1 MKPFYNTIKLG
12 KSKLEKEISNAK
24 NQEEKIL
31 KIFNKKKELTPSEV
45 WEYLMEYPL
54 TSIRRAMTNLTDQGR
69 LIKTSTQKI
78 GYYGKPNYVWKLKSN
93 E

>member
-1 MKPFYNTIKLG
+1 MKPFYNTIKFG
-12 KSKLEKEISNAK
+12 KIKLEKEISNAK

-31 KIFNKKKELTPSEV
+31 LIFNKKKELTPSEV

-78 GYYGKPNYVWKLKSN
+78 GYYGKPNYVWKLKTKQ
-93 E
+93 

>member
-1 MKPFYNTIKLG
+1 MNWYNTIELEKNA
-12 KSKLEKEISNAK
+12 LEKEIQNAK

-31 KIFNKKKELTPSEV
+31 IVFKKEKELTPSEV

-69 LIKTSTQKI
+69 LIKTSTQKV
-78 GYYGKPNYVWKLKSN
+78 GYYGKANYVWKLN
-93 E
+93 NQRQ

>member
-1 MKPFYNTIKLG
+1 MKPFYNTIKFG

-31 KIFNKKKELTPSEV
+31 LIFNKKKELTPSEV
-45 WEYLMEYPL
+45 WEYLMQYPL

-78 GYYGKPNYVWKLKSN
+78 GYYGKPNYVWKLKTKQ
-93 E
+93 